1 MSLEDRITS
10 LKAKHHSIESKI
22 EVATTRPQPDEL
34 EIASLKKQ
42 KLRIKDQLANL
53 GG

>member
-1 MSLEDRITS
+1 MSLEKRIVS

-22 EVATTRPQPDEL
+22 EVETTKPQPDDL
-34 EIASLKKQ
+34 QIASLKKQ

-53 GG
+53 GA